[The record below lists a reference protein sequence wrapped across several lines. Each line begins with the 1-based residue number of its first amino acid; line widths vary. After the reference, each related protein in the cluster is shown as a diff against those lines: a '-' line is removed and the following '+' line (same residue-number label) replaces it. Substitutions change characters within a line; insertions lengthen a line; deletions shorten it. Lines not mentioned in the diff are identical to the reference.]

1 MSIGDFS
8 ATDQGTDSVLG
19 LILLSRGWRPI
30 DDDRAWEWRPPGGA
44 APELFAPGACILID
58 EAAGDYVVEGPS
70 EYDQP
75 TAALRYRTRRELLA
89 RLDRI
94 EAWSFPRTAAELDL
108 DHVDLDH
115 LDDDQAVALDA
126 VPSRS

>member
-1 MSIGDFS
+1 MSIGEFTT
-8 ATDQGTDSVLG
+8 TDQGTDSVLG
-19 LILLSRGWRPI
+19 LILLSRGWRSI
-30 DDDRAWEWRPPGGA
+30 DDDRAWEWRHRGDA
-44 APELFAPGACILID
+44 SASLFAPGACILID
-58 EAAGDYVVEGPS
+58 EASGDYVVEGPT

-75 TAALRYRTRRELLA
+75 TAALRYHARRELLA

-108 DHVDLDH
+108 DHVD
-115 LDDDQAVALDA
+115 DDQAVALDA